1 MKPHA
6 VRAILCGV
14 MLCAS
19 ILVSVAADQLTVY
32 PARKIVTMDPSMPT
46 ATVVA
51 VRDDRIVAVGTMETL
66 EPWLDAHEFEID
78 ERLAFITL
86 TRPEKLNAMTHEM
99 LRGLWDAFTKVRDD
113 DEVWLGIVTG
123 EGRAFS
129 VGHDLVEM
137 SAGGKMADT
146 PGSTDE
152 LYLFM
157 ATQVWKPV
165 IAAVNGICLAQG
177 AGVALGADIRV
188 VADNVQ
194 FGWPQVKRG
203 ISSISG
209 PVILS
214 QRVPIGKALEI
225 LLTGEFISALTVRG
239 NEELF
244 SQLEPSAVFAAADT
258 VLDSHVNNLDA
269 SVFVTYVRDS
279 CPNVAAAAPPT
290 IPEPVTLPWIAA
302 IAAMVAGRRHH
313 EVCPLGMDLS
323 DPL

>member
-1 MKPHA
+1 
-6 VRAILCGV
+6 
-14 MLCAS
+14 
-19 ILVSVAADQLTVY
+19 
-32 PARKIVTMDPSMPT
+32 MPQ
-46 ATVVA
+46 VEYK
-51 VRDDRIVAVGTMETL
+51 VRDRIAYITMN
-66 EPWLDAHEFEID
+66 
-78 ERLAFITL
+78 
-86 TRPEKLNAMTHEM
+86 RPEKLNAMTHEM

-137 SAGGKMADT
+137 STGGKMADT

-157 ATQVWKPV
+157 ATQVWKPI

-177 AGVALGADIRV
+177 AGVALGADLRV

-225 LLTGEFISALTVRG
+225 LLTGDFISAQEALELGLVNYVVPAADVMPKAEELATKILANAPLAVRG
-239 NEELF
+239 MKEAAVRGLDLPLRDR
-244 SQLEPSAVFAAADT
+244 LEVATKIYDRLQDTEDAKEGLTAFHEKRPTVF
-258 VLDSHVNNLDA
+258 
-269 SVFVTYVRDS
+269 R
-279 CPNVAAAAPPT
+279 
-290 IPEPVTLPWIAA
+290 
-302 IAAMVAGRRHH
+302 GR
-313 EVCPLGMDLS
+313 
-323 DPL
+323 

>member
-1 MKPHA
+1 
-6 VRAILCGV
+6 
-14 MLCAS
+14 
-19 ILVSVAADQLTVY
+19 
-32 PARKIVTMDPSMPT
+32 MPQ
-46 ATVVA
+46 VEYE
-51 VRDDRIVAVGTMETL
+51 VRDRIAYITMN
-66 EPWLDAHEFEID
+66 
-78 ERLAFITL
+78 
-86 TRPEKLNAMTHEM
+86 RPEKLNAMTHEM

-157 ATQVWKPV
+157 ATQVWKPI

-225 LLTGEFISALTVRG
+225 LLTGDFIGAHEALELGLVNYVVPAADVMPKAEELASKILVNAPLAVRG
-239 NEELF
+239 MKEAAVRGLDLPLRDRLEVATKIYDRLQDTEDAAEGLAAFNEKR
-244 SQLEPSAVFAAADT
+244 PTVF
-258 VLDSHVNNLDA
+258 
-269 SVFVTYVRDS
+269 R
-279 CPNVAAAAPPT
+279 
-290 IPEPVTLPWIAA
+290 
-302 IAAMVAGRRHH
+302 GR
-313 EVCPLGMDLS
+313 
-323 DPL
+323 